1 MINTAGALA
10 PVAVT
15 LVSVPVY
22 LHVIGQARYGLLAIV
37 WVLLGYFGLFDFGLG
52 RATANAVAK
61 LRGTG
66 DDQPYDA
73 TVWTAVV
80 TNGAVGVIWAGLVF
94 GVSRL
99 LIGDVLKIPTQFRH
113 EALTALPLLACVIPL
128 MTMSLVFAGA
138 LEGQERFFIVNLLQT
153 AGAVLTQ
160 LLPLGAAILIGPS
173 MTVVL
178 ASVAIALTVST
189 LATFAACVRFMP
201 LDPVPR
207 LDRALVGHLLRYGGW
222 VTVSGIVS
230 PILSAV
236 DRLVIGAIVGARS
249 VASYAIAANF
259 VTRLSIPAGSLARA
273 LFPRLSMETDAAA
286 RNAGDE
292 AAAGLLAIVTPMVV
306 TALVLVR
313 PFFTVWL
320 GGDIA
325 QAAGRVSEI
334 MLLGIWLNS
343 LAFIPYVFLLARGR
357 PDVPA
362 KLHVA
367 ELPPYLLALWVGLK
381 AGGIDGA
388 AIAWTIRVAAD
399 SLLLFFFARLNSR
412 ALATNAAVGAA
423 LVAAACIGALT
434 FFSVPL
440 LRTVVGGGLLVVSVW
455 WAWRVAPDSIHIVT
469 RRLAVRG
476 VALLQSSTR

>member
-1 MINTAGALA
+1 
-10 PVAVT
+10 
-15 LVSVPVY
+15 
-22 LHVIGQARYGLLAIV
+22 
-37 WVLLGYFGLFDFGLG
+37 
-52 RATANAVAK
+52 
-61 LRGTG
+61 
-66 DDQPYDA
+66 
-73 TVWTAVV
+73 
-80 TNGAVGVIWAGLVF
+80 
-94 GVSRL
+94 
-99 LIGDVLKIPTQFRH
+99 
-113 EALTALPLLACVIPL
+113 
-128 MTMSLVFAGA
+128 
-138 LEGQERFFIVNLLQT
+138 
-153 AGAVLTQ
+153 
-160 LLPLGAAILIGPS
+160 
-173 MTVVL
+173 
-178 ASVAIALTVST
+178 
-189 LATFAACVRFMP
+189 
-201 LDPVPR
+201 
-207 LDRALVGHLLRYGGW
+207 
-222 VTVSGIVS
+222 
-230 PILSAV
+230 
-236 DRLVIGAIVGARS
+236 
-249 VASYAIAANF
+249 
-259 VTRLSIPAGSLARA
+259 
-273 LFPRLSMETDAAA
+273 METDAAA

-399 SLLLFFFARLNSR
+399 SLLLFFFARLYSR

-455 WAWRVAPDSIHIVT
+455 WAWRVAPDSIRIVT